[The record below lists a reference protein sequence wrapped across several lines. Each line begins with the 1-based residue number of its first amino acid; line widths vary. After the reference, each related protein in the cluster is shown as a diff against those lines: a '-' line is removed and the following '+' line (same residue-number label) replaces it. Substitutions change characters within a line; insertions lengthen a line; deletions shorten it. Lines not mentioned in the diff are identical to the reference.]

1 MSEAL
6 NLKLLLFVIFHL
18 PVISL
23 EALLVLHK
31 ISMMSKTSVKTLK
44 LEIVPVSS
52 FSMFTFLF
60 CNKSDTITNRFLL
73 QLFAHAQ
80 LHDKEFLSKKTD
92 GSGII
97 QDFL

>member
-60 CNKSDTITNRFLL
+60 CNKSDTNRFLL
-73 QLFAHAQ
+73 QLLTHAQ
-80 LHDKEFLSKKTD
+80 LRHDKEFLSKKTD